1 MAVLRAKRRKEL
13 LPSLR
18 PDGLIPAVAQ
28 ELGNTGLGGCRWLN
42 TQGHPM
48 HLAQCLSPSAGNSH
62 TARLT
67 WLQLL
72 PLPGPPHLG
81 PLPLCDPSDQG
92 LEVFTFLT

>member
-18 PDGLIPAVAQ
+18 PDGRIPAVAQ
-28 ELGNTGLGGCRWLN
+28 ELGNTGLGGCRWLIHTAIPCTWHN
-42 TQGHPM
+42 ACHQVLETVTCQA
-48 HLAQCLSPSAGNSH
+48 HLAAV
-62 TARLT
+62 
-67 WLQLL
+67 L

-81 PLPLCDPSDQG
+81 PHPLCDPSDQG